1 ETRKDAGVLGEIPSA
16 YKGLHAVMRYQS
28 DLVEPV
34 AHLQTVLCVKG
45 GCPPHVG
52 RADSSKT
59 GLEPAPWPDPP
70 GLDPTGIDELLPQP
84 HGLGR
89 CDQAAPA
96 RKAEQLPRA
105 DALDRRS
112 PAHRCPV
119 IGHEHCT
126 EPALLDDRE
135 RLGLTKM
142 LLGVVPRGRHLPAK
156 MSDRG

>member
-1 ETRKDAGVLGEIPSA
+1 
-16 YKGLHAVMRYQS
+16 
-28 DLVEPV
+28 
-34 AHLQTVLCVKG
+34 
-45 GCPPHVG
+45 
-52 RADSSKT
+52 KT
-59 GLEPAPWPDPP
+59 GLEPAPCPDLA
-70 GLDPTGIDELLPQP
+70 GWDPTRIDELLPQP
-84 HGLGR
+84 HVLGR

-135 RLGLTKM
+135 RLGLTKV

-156 MSDRG
+156 MSDRGVLFFIRVERIAEQLLGSVHQARQPELLLLPLTFGAD